1 MSLFH
6 VIKYPLSCPPT
17 EEQLAALPFE
27 LRYKYSVDIHSNK
40 QEDGTYLWDS
50 VDLHKRLISYVLAY
64 EEDAEHNE
72 RLKEIEELYDTVY
85 GKKPV

>member
-17 EEQLAALPFE
+17 QKQYRELPFAI
-27 LRYKYSVDIHSNK
+27 RYKYSADMHNNK
-40 QEDGTYLWDS
+40 QEDGTYKWDS

-64 EEDAEHNE
+64 EEEEN
-72 RLKEIEELYDTVY
+72 IEEL
-85 GKKPV
+85 